1 MLEGLFTAFGTLL
14 VIIVILYLAYIATK
28 YVGKGDGFR
37 QYLGSSRH
45 ITMIDQVVL
54 GQGMSVAVV
63 KVSERVFLLGVTSNQ
78 ISLLAEFEDGE
89 WLERPSVDTDIAG
102 SLDFK
107 DIISKIKDRKR

>member
-1 MLEGLFTAFGTLL
+1 MLEGLFTALSTLL

-28 YVGKGDGFR
+28 YVGKSAGFR
-37 QYLGSSRH
+37 RYAGNSGY
-45 ITMIDQVVL
+45 ITMIDQMVL

-63 KVSERVFLLGVTSNQ
+63 KVSERIFLLGVTSNQ

-89 WLERPSVDTDIAG
+89 WVERPLADVTPMG

>member
-28 YVGKGDGFR
+28 YVGKGVGFR

-78 ISLLAEFEDGE
+78 IYLLAEY
-89 WLERPSVDTDIAG
+89 
-102 SLDFK
+102 
-107 DIISKIKDRKR
+107 